1 MIRKLKI
8 KFILLSAL
16 SLLVLLSAIVA
27 GMNLLNYRSVV
38 READEVL
45 SLLSRN
51 KGKFPDLDL
60 DFNLDFAIGF
70 DRLDIWGER
79 FPHGLSPELPYE
91 SRYFSVLLAQNSRIL
106 LVETD
111 RITAVSAEQAA
122 RYGVEAMQ
130 IGNERGFLDSF
141 RYVMTVE
148 GDTTRVTFLDCGRKL
163 DAFHSFLTTS
173 VLMAAAGFV
182 IVLFV
187 IAFFSGK
194 FIRPI
199 AESHEKQKRFI
210 TDAGHEIKTPLT
222 IINANVDLLEMD
234 IGKNEC
240 LQDIQQQTKRL
251 TALTN
256 ELVYL
261 ARMEEAEQS
270 LPMIEFPVSEV
281 VEETAAPFKTLAQ
294 MQEKTFLCEVQPL
307 LSMRGNDKAISQL
320 VSVLMDNALKYSPAG
335 GAVSLHLSRKNKTL
349 QLTVTNTTETPV
361 PPEALSR
368 VFDRFYRT
376 DPSRNSAT
384 GGHGIGLSLAK
395 AIVTAHGGKIGA
407 ETVNDGNVFR
417 ITASL
422 PVS

>member
-16 SLLVLLSAIVA
+16 SLLVLLTAIVA

-38 READEVL
+38 NEADDVL
-45 SLLSRN
+45 SLLSQN
-51 KGKFPDLDL
+51 KGKFPDLDFGL
-60 DFNLDFAIGF
+60 TFNF
-70 DRLDIWGER
+70 DRWGDLGIR
-79 FPHGLSPELPYE
+79 FPQGMSPELPYE
-91 SRYFSVLLAQNSRIL
+91 SRYFSVLFSPSSQIL

-111 RITAVSAEQAA
+111 RITAVSAEEAA
-122 RYGVEAMQ
+122 AYAIKALQTG
-130 IGNERGFLDSF
+130 GDRGFLDSF
-141 RYVMTVE
+141 RYIKTAE
-148 GDTTRVTFLDCGRKL
+148 GDAIRITFLDCGRKL
-163 DAFHSFLTTS
+163 DAFRNFLTIS

-182 IVLFV
+182 IVLIV
-187 IAFFSGK
+187 IAFFAGK

-234 IGKNEC
+234 MGSNEC
-240 LQDIQQQTKRL
+240 LQDIRQQAKRL

-256 ELVYL
+256 DLVYL
-261 ARMEEAEQS
+261 ARMEEAEHT

-281 VEETAAPFKTLAQ
+281 IEETAKPFKTLSQ
-294 MQEKTFLCEVQPL
+294 LQGKTFLCEVQPL
-307 LSMRGNDKAISQL
+307 LSMRGNDKALSQL

-335 GAVSLHLSRKNKTL
+335 GIVSLRLTKRNKVL
-349 QLTVTNTTETPV
+349 LLTVANTTETPV
-361 PPEALSR
+361 PTESLSR

-376 DPSRNSAT
+376 DPSRNSST

-395 AIVTAHGGKIGA
+395 AIVTAHGGKIFADSMENG
-407 ETVNDGNVFR
+407 TIFR

>member
-16 SLLVLLSAIVA
+16 SLFVLLAAVVA

-38 READEVL
+38 NEADEVL

-51 KGKFPDLDL
+51 KGKFPDLDFGL
-60 DFNLDFAIGF
+60 TVNF
-70 DRLDIWGER
+70 DRWGGLDKR
-79 FPHGLSPELPYE
+79 FPQGISPELPYE
-91 SRYFSVLLAQNSRIL
+91 SRYFSVLFSPSSQIL

-111 RITAVSAEQAA
+111 RITAVSAEQAVA
-122 RYGVEAMQ
+122 YGVEVLQ
-130 IGNERGFLDSF
+130 TGDERGFLDSF
-141 RYVMTVE
+141 RYIKTDE
-148 GDTTRVTFLDCGRKL
+148 GTTTRITFLDCGRRL
-163 DAFHSFLTTS
+163 DAFHNFLTIS
-173 VLMAAAGFV
+173 ILMAAVGFV
-182 IVLFV
+182 IVFLV
-187 IAFFSGK
+187 IAFFAGK
-194 FIRPI
+194 FIHPI

-222 IINANVDLLEMD
+222 IINANVDLLEME

-240 LQDIQQQTKRL
+240 LQDIQQQIKRL
-251 TALTN
+251 TTLTN
-256 ELVYL
+256 DLVYL
-261 ARMEEAEQS
+261 ARMEEAEHS

-294 MQEKTFLCEVQPL
+294 VQEKTFQCEVQPL

-320 VSVLMDNALKYSPAG
+320 VSVLMDNALKYAPAG
-335 GAVSLHLSRKNKTL
+335 GSVSLHFARKNKAL
-349 QLTVTNTTETPV
+349 LLTVSNTTENAV

-376 DPSRNSAT
+376 DPSRNSET

-395 AIVTAHGGKIGA
+395 AIVTSHGGKISA
-407 ETVNDGNVFR
+407 ETLDGGKTFC

-422 PVS
+422 PAS